1 MMNRI
6 IALLVGIAIL
16 AGCSM
21 GDWSGR
27 NTEAL
32 ANIEIAR
39 IQADAQVAV
48 ATTQANAQVATTR
61 MWVDVLPLLVS
72 LFVGAIVAGMLIARN
87 REPAPQAQPWFMDDR
102 PMIVHIHQHS
112 LERGDAEDEP
122 YFDEDRVVMLPQARR
137 KQIQTRR

>member
-1 MMNRI
+1 MSRFVGI
-6 IALLVGIAIL
+6 LVGIMIL

-48 ATTQANAQVATTR
+48 ATTQAQAQVATTR
-61 MWVDVLPLLVS
+61 MWVDVLPLLVT
-72 LFVGAIVAGMLIARN
+72 LFVGAIVAGMLIARR
-87 REPAPQAQPWFMDDR
+87 REEAFQPPPWDNR
-102 PMIVHIHQHS
+102 PMIVHIHQHAI
-112 LERGDAEDEP
+112 ERGDAEEEP
-122 YFDEDRVVMLPQARR
+122 YFDNDRVVLIPHTRQR
-137 KQIQTRR
+137 QIGPRW